1 MLFADSFVVKL
12 NKDIVTARN
21 SSVGIKFNQSGYQG
35 GQYVT
40 EFMLI
45 IWYARLAVSSQNSF
59 QLETQ
64 FKFPKK
70 WTLSVLVFIIWFA

>member
-1 MLFADSFVVKL
+1 MDLIILIILMLFADSFVVKL

-45 IWYARLAVSSQNSF
+45 I
-59 QLETQ
+59 
-64 FKFPKK
+64 
-70 WTLSVLVFIIWFA
+70 